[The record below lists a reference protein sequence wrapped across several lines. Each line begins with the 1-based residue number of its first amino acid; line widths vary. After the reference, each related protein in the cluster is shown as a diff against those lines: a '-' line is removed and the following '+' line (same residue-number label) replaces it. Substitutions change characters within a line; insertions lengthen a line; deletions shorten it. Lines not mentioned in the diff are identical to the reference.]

1 MMQKIQLTRPDV
13 TRYELPTSDDRL
25 IWDTWLSLHYLP
37 AVTVADEMGIFRSLA
52 DDPTTAEHLA
62 TRLGFDRRTTVA
74 LLRLLA
80 ARGFLTLRLGVYQ
93 LTDPT
98 RLYLLQDSPYYWGHM
113 LGRREGLHETLKE
126 RLLGQSPTGRPGAD
140 DVETRTDTGQGSSG
154 SWAAGHVDMD
164 RARRVA
170 AAMQSHSLPAAVG
183 AARNGDF
190 AGVTRLLDVGGGS
203 GCFAI
208 ALAQQHPDMRCT
220 IMELPTMC
228 EVAQGYIDDAGV
240 ADRVDTVR
248 VDMFREP
255 WPEGYDALF
264 FSNVYH
270 DWNFETCEWLTQQAF
285 NALPS
290 GGRLYLHEMLLDDD
304 GAGPVTP
311 ASFSMLMLGTEG
323 QQFTLPELKTML
335 EAAGFTDITA
345 KHTYG
350 YYSLTVGRKP

>member
-1 MMQKIQLTRPDV
+1 V
-13 TRYELPTSDDRL
+13 TDYELPTSDDRL
-25 IWDTWLSLHYLP
+25 IWDTWLSIHYLP
-37 AVTVADEMGIFRSLA
+37 AVTVADETGVFRSLA
-52 DDPTTAEHLA
+52 DAPAGAEELA
-62 TRLGFDRRTTVA
+62 KRLGFDRRATVA

-98 RLYLLQDSPYYWGHM
+98 RLYLLQESPYYWGHM

-126 RLLGQSPTGRPGAD
+126 RLQGQSPTGRPGVD
-140 DVETRTDTGQGSSG
+140 DIETRTDTGGSSG
-154 SWAAGHVDMD
+154 SWAAGHVDME

-183 AARNGDF
+183 VARNGDF

-203 GCFAI
+203 GCFTI
-208 ALAQQHPDMRCT
+208 ALAQQHPELRCS

-228 EVAQGYIDDAGV
+228 EVAQEYIAAGGV
-240 ADRVDTVR
+240 ASRVDTLA
-248 VDMFREP
+248 VDMFRQP
-255 WPEGYDALF
+255 WPQGYDALF

-285 NALPS
+285 DVLPS

-304 GAGPVTP
+304 GAGPVTA
-311 ASFSMLMLGTEG
+311 ASFSVLMLGTQG

-335 EAAGFTDITA
+335 EGAGFRDVTA
-345 KHTYG
+345 THTYG
-350 YYSLTVGRKP
+350 YYSLTVGVKP